1 MYSPR
6 GSPKGRL
13 PPATS
18 YSMLKAMGTDIH
30 VNSETGRLK
39 AVLLHRP
46 GRELESLTPQYL
58 DSMLFEDIPFLA
70 QMQQEHD
77 QFAHL
82 LQEHGCQVWYVK
94 DLLEEVLT
102 VAPVRT
108 SVMEHLI
115 GSSQLNSPSLRS
127 IIEEHLAGASP
138 ADLAGYCIAGLLKA
152 EVDAKVRHKT
162 LSYFIRDAYPY
173 YIPPLPN
180 LYFTRDPATVVG
192 GGIWINSMKTEARRR
207 ESWLLALVASHH
219 PLFAQNRVH
228 GGSSRMGSIEGGDV
242 LVLNKD
248 CVAVGSSARTDVGA
262 IESFATRMLD
272 PVELGGEGLK
282 SVLVLHIPHSRAY
295 MHVDTVFTM
304 VDHDAFCV
312 FPGIEPSIQA
322 FTMTKRPDG
331 MLEITAEGSLK
342 QALKRALN
350 VPAVELI
357 RSGGNDSIAA
367 AREQWNDSTNTLA
380 IAPRTVVT
388 YSRNVV
394 TNETLERHGIRVF
407 TIGGSELVRGRGG
420 PRCMS
425 MPLWREEL

>member
-1 MYSPR
+1 
-6 GSPKGRL
+6 
-13 PPATS
+13 
-18 YSMLKAMGTDIH
+18 
-30 VNSETGRLK
+30 
-39 AVLLHRP
+39 
-46 GRELESLTPQYL
+46 
-58 DSMLFEDIPFLA
+58 
-70 QMQQEHD
+70 
-77 QFAHL
+77 
-82 LQEHGCQVWYVK
+82 
-94 DLLEEVLT
+94 
-102 VAPVRT
+102 
-108 SVMEHLI
+108 
-115 GSSQLNSPSLRS
+115 
-127 IIEEHLAGASP
+127 
-138 ADLAGYCIAGLLKA
+138 
-152 EVDAKVRHKT
+152 
-162 LSYFIRDAYPY
+162 
-173 YIPPLPN
+173 
-180 LYFTRDPATVVG
+180 
-192 GGIWINSMKTEARRR
+192 
-207 ESWLLALVASHH
+207 
-219 PLFAQNRVH
+219 
-228 GGSSRMGSIEGGDV
+228 
-242 LVLNKD
+242 
-248 CVAVGSSARTDVGA
+248 
-262 IESFATRMLD
+262 
-272 PVELGGEGLK
+272 
-282 SVLVLHIPHSRAY
+282 